1 MLVDVLCVTRYP
13 KIIKDCIE
21 DQANYVGG
29 EEIPVDTTQP
39 NPNGMEF
46 DNLYLVTTSNLLCPE
61 SGCGRCCQP
70 IHNAYC
76 YLITRLRPTSMQG
89 ILLNLRASKADE
101 CVWR

>member
-61 SGCGRCCQP
+61 S
-70 IHNAYC
+70 A
-76 YLITRLRPTSMQG
+76 TESARLNHQKG
-89 ILLNLRASKADE
+89 
-101 CVWR
+101 